1 MTRRHGTSFCVLLL
15 GLTGTALLAG
25 MPGTA
30 AVPHAR
36 QVGRE
41 PLRVG
46 FRVDAVRDRS
56 RTLGPSSDFEGRRA
70 EAPRE
75 WPVQVT
81 VWYPAAHA
89 DGSGVRDA
97 EYRAWHYVRES
108 LADPSPDD
116 ERRAADDL
124 QGLAAAA
131 RLPVADGDV
140 EAALA
145 VRGIAVRN
153 APPAPGRFPL
163 VVGGLGGPGVA
174 WPLAEVL
181 ASHGYVVATAPA
193 LARSMR
199 AEATHPQIALEERAR
214 TLEFVVSHLAGT
226 SNVDLDR
233 LALAGVNFDGAA
245 ALLSQ
250 ARTMRARAVVSVD
263 GREGKAGGAALL
275 TGAPEFDLVRLRVPY
290 LTVQWDEPRLAAP
303 DPALFE
309 RLVYAPRRWLV
320 IRGLGH
326 AHLVG
331 NVVALPGL
339 APDVRR
345 AVHLLHETIRA
356 FLDEHVKGQARA
368 DAPPTSALLADERR
382 QALPPAPTDDEVEDL
397 LWTRA
402 DVDRGLAVIRKVQAT
417 HPDGLILDAV
427 TARLYAFRH
436 ERAGRHAAADTLR
449 TYADEITPR

>member
-1 MTRRHGTSFCVLLL
+1 MTRRPGSSFYVLLL
-15 GLTGTALLAG
+15 GLTGSALLAS
-25 MPGTA
+25 MPGTP
-30 AVPHAR
+30 AVPHQSQA
-36 QVGRE
+36 GRE
-41 PLRVG
+41 AFSVG
-46 FRVDAVRDRS
+46 FRVDTLRDRS
-56 RTLGPSSDFEGRRA
+56 RTLGPSSDFEGRRH

-75 WPVQVT
+75 WPVQVA
-81 VWYPAAHA
+81 VWYPAVRA
-89 DGSGVRDA
+89 DGSGLRDG

-124 QGLAAAA
+124 RSLATAA
-131 RLPVADGDV
+131 RLPLSHGDV

-153 APPAPGRFPL
+153 APPAPGRFP
-163 VVGGLGGPGVA
+163 VVIGGLGGPGVA
-174 WPLAEVL
+174 WPLAERL
-181 ASHGYVVATAPA
+181 ARHGYVVATAST
-193 LARSMR
+193 LARTMR
-199 AEATHPQIALEERAR
+199 AEATRPLIALEERAR
-214 TLEFVVSHLAGT
+214 TLEFLVSHLAGA
-226 SNVDLDR
+226 SNVDLDYM
-233 LALAGVNFDGAA
+233 ALAGVNFDGAA

-250 ARTMRARAVVSVD
+250 ARTMRARAVVSID
-263 GREGKAGGAALL
+263 GREGKAGGTALL
-275 TGAPEFDLVRLRVPY
+275 EGAPEFDLVRLRAPY
-290 LTVQWDEPRLAAP
+290 LTVQWDEPTLAAP

-345 AVHLLHETIRA
+345 AVDLLHESIRG
-356 FLDEHVKGQARA
+356 FLDEHVKGQAR
-368 DAPPTSALLADERR
+368 DEVAPASLLRVDERR
-382 QALPPAPTDDEVEDL
+382 PALPPAPTPDEVESL

-402 DVDRGLAVIRKVQAT
+402 DVDRGLAVIRTLQAT
-417 HPDGLILDAV
+417 HPAGLILDAA

-436 ERAGRHAAADTLR
+436 ERAGRHAAADALR
-449 TYADEITPR
+449 KYADEVTPR